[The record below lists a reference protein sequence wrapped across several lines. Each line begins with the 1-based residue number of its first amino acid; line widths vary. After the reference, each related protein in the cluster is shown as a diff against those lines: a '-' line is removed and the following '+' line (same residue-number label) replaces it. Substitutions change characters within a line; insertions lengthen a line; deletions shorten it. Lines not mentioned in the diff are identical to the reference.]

1 MTADA
6 INAYKVVTVVIY
18 TECITRG
25 ARHDN
30 EIEHS
35 RIIIVSEAFGKRVV
49 IDFQLRDLKHRKMEE
64 CFVKMKTEQMNR
76 SSMHL
81 HNY

>member
-6 INAYKVVTVVIY
+6 INAYKVITVVIY
-18 TECITRG
+18 TEWMY
-25 ARHDN
+25 
-30 EIEHS
+30 IENS

-64 CFVKMKTEQMNR
+64 CFVKMKTQQMNR
-76 SSMHL
+76 SSIHL
-81 HNY
+81 HSY